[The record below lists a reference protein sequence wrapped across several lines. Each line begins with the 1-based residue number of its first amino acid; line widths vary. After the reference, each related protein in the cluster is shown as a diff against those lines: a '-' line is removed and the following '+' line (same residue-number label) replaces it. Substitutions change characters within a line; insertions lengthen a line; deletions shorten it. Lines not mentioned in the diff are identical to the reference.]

1 MDLLLGVALVLGV
14 MILVHEWGHFIAA
27 RMFGVRVDVF
37 SIGFG
42 PRLFGWKRGATDYRV
57 SALPLGGYVRMA
69 GQDPSEIDSAHS
81 TAIPRTEKDK
91 RGLHVGAEAVGV
103 SEITFKTAEARG
115 VEQLLRTGTG
125 APDELVSKPRW
136 QRAIISFAGP
146 FVNLVFPILLL
157 TVYFVAV
164 GIPYPAYQDKPVQVA
179 AVPANS
185 PAAAAG
191 LRGGD
196 KIVAVDG
203 EQNPDWEQV
212 EKVLAKLT
220 PNSKLSM
227 EVEDSGTR
235 RPLAIPVEQKDLEQP
250 ERLLGFAPIRPVLED
265 VAPGLPAQRAG
276 LKEGDLIAAVDGQ
289 KIQWW
294 GEFTER
300 VRGSNGKP
308 VALDVDRIGQM
319 LHMVVTPQAATNERG
334 ETIYQIGVQ
343 VHEDTAYKRVSF
355 AEGARYAGLVT
366 VEKIKETA
374 GIVGKLF
381 SGRVSLK
388 QLQGPVGIS
397 RAAGQAARKG
407 PLAIISLMVLISV
420 NLGILNLLPIPILD
434 GGHILLLGIEGILRR
449 DMSLAFKERFVQVG
463 LVFLLVVF
471 AIVMYNDVVRLLPIH
486 S

>member
-27 RMFGVRVDVF
+27 RIFGVRVDVF

-81 TAIPRTEKDK
+81 TSIPGSEKDK
-91 RGLHVGAEAVGV
+91 TYDPQSQAVV
-103 SEITFKTAEARG
+103 K
-115 VEQLLRTGTG
+115 G
-125 APDELVSKPRW
+125 APDELMSKPRW
-136 QRAIISFAGP
+136 QRALISFAGP
-146 FVNLVFPILLL
+146 FVNLIFPILLL
-157 TVYFVAV
+157 TVYFVAI
-164 GIPYPAYQDKPVQVA
+164 GIPYPSYQDQPVQVT

-185 PAAAAG
+185 PAATAG
-191 LRGGD
+191 LHAGD
-196 KIVAVDG
+196 KVVALDG
-203 EQNPDWEQV
+203 EQNPNWEQA
-212 EKVLAKLT
+212 EKVLTKLA
-220 PNSKLSM
+220 PDSKLSM
-227 EVEDSGTR
+227 EVEQAGVR
-235 RPLAIPVEQKDLEQP
+235 RSLNVPVGQKEIEQP
-250 ERLLGFAPIRPVLED
+250 ERLLGFAPIRPMLED

-276 LKEGDLIAAVDGQ
+276 LKENDLIAAVDGQ

-308 VALDVDRIGQM
+308 VALDVDRNGQT
-319 LHMVVTPQAATNERG
+319 LHLVVTPQAATNDRG

-343 VHEDTAYKRVSF
+343 VHEDTAYKRVAF
-355 AEGARYAGLVT
+355 PEGARYAGLVT

-434 GGHILLLGIEGILRR
+434 GGHILLLAIEGGLRR
-449 DMSLAFKERFVQVG
+449 DLSLAFKERFVQVG

>member
-27 RMFGVRVDVF
+27 RIFGVRVDVF

-69 GQDPSEIDSAHS
+69 GQDPSEIDSANS
-81 TAIPRTEKDK
+81 TSIPGKEKDK
-91 RGLHVGAEAVGV
+91 TYAPYP
-103 SEITFKTAEARG
+103 
-115 VEQLLRTGTG
+115 QLQALVKG
-125 APDELVSKPRW
+125 APDELMSKPRW
-136 QRAIISFAGP
+136 QRALISFAGP
-146 FVNLVFPILLL
+146 FVNLIFPVLLL
-157 TVYFVAV
+157 TVYFVTI
-164 GIPYPAYQDKPVQVA
+164 GIPYPAYQDKPVEVT

-185 PAAAAG
+185 PAARAG
-191 LRGGD
+191 LRSGD
-196 KIVAVDG
+196 KIVALEG
-203 EQNPDWEQV
+203 EQNPNWEQA
-212 EKVLAKLT
+212 EKVLTKLA

-227 EVEDSGTR
+227 EVEEAGSR
-235 RPLAIPVEQKDLEQP
+235 RSLTVPVEQKDIDQP
-250 ERLLGFAPIRPVLED
+250 ERLLERLFGYVPIRPILED
-265 VAPGLPAQRAG
+265 VAPGYPAQRAG
-276 LKEGDLIAAVDGQ
+276 LKENDLVSAVDGQ

-294 GEFTER
+294 GEFTDR
-300 VRGSNGKP
+300 IRASNGKP
-308 VALDVDRIGQM
+308 VALDVDRKGQS
-319 LHMVVTPQAATNERG
+319 LHLVVTPQAATNERG

-343 VHEDTAYKRVSF
+343 VHEDTAYKRVAF
-355 AEGARYAGLVT
+355 PEGARYAGLVT

-434 GGHILLLGIEGILRR
+434 GGHILLLAIEGGLRR
-449 DMSLAFKERFVQVG
+449 DLSLAFKERFVQVG

>member
-69 GQDPSEIDSAHS
+69 GQDPSDIDSMHS
-81 TAIPRTEKDK
+81 TAIQGKDEKTY
-91 RGLHVGAEAVGV
+91 APYP
-103 SEITFKTAEARG
+103 
-115 VEQLLRTGTG
+115 QLQALVKG

-146 FVNLVFPILLL
+146 FVNLIFPILLL

-164 GIPYPAYQDKPVQVA
+164 GIPYPAYQAKPVQVA

-196 KIVAVDG
+196 KVVAIDG

-212 EKVLAKLT
+212 EKVLTKLT

-227 EVEDSGTR
+227 EVEDAGAR
-235 RPLAIPVEQKDLEQP
+235 RSLSIPVEQKDLDQP

-276 LKEGDLIAAVDGQ
+276 LKENDLIAAVDGQ
-289 KIQWW
+289 NIEWW

-300 VRGSNGKP
+300 IRGSNGKP
-308 VALDVDRIGQM
+308 VALDVNRNGQL

-343 VHEDTAYKRVSF
+343 VHEDTAYKRVAF
-355 AEGARYAGLVT
+355 PEGARYAALVT